1 LMIQFKKQRNNNHAE
16 IFVKEMGK
24 VKRNEGSGED
34 GLKVMEEAL
43 ADLDMDTDKLL
54 IRDGSGISHVNMI
67 PPHTITKLLYD
78 IQGEDWV
85 EVFADSFPV
94 AGEKDRMVG
103 GTLSDRMDGLAV
115 EAKTGTIFGVSTLS
129 GFLKRTRDETL
140 IFSIMLNN
148 LVDEQDGPELADE
161 LVKIISGKT

>member
-1 LMIQFKKQRNNNHAE
+1 
-16 IFVKEMGK
+16 
-24 VKRNEGSGED
+24 
-34 GLKVMEEAL
+34 
-43 ADLDMDTDKLL
+43 
-54 IRDGSGISHVNMI
+54 NMI

-78 IQGEDWV
+78 IQGEDWF

-115 EAKTGTIFGVSTLS
+115 KAKTGTIFGVSTLS
-129 GFLKRTRDETL
+129 GFLETTGDETL

-148 LVDEQDGPELADE
+148 LLDEEDGPAIEDE
-161 LVKIISGKT
+161 LVKIISGKTYSRLRIYVNFYGYSR